1 MRNIL
6 VQMTVEFLNVLPI
19 LLDHLGLTALR
30 LGDEFEDVVGFQIII
45 QPRKKLNRSKRPV
58 TVVVSFFEGSA
69 ELAAFFFRQ
78 IEEFFRDGELL
89 VDLFL
94 GEAEVG
100 NIEEAYSL
108 APALC
113 GI

>member
-6 VQMTVEFLNVLPI
+6 VHMAVEFLNVLPVP
-19 LLDHLGLTALR
+19 LDHLGLTALR
-30 LGDEFEDVVGFQIII
+30 LGDEFEDVVGFQVII
-45 QPRKKLNRSKRPV
+45 QPREKLNRSKI
-58 TVVVSFFEGSA
+58 VVSFFEGSA

-78 IEEFFRDGELL
+78 IEEFFCDGELL

-100 NIEEAYSL
+100 NVEEAYSL
-108 APALC
+108 APALR

>member
-6 VQMTVEFLNVLPI
+6 VQMAVEFLNVLPV

-69 ELAAFFFRQ
+69 ELARSSSGKLKNYFAMANCWSTCSWVRPK
-78 IEEFFRDGELL
+78 L
-89 VDLFL
+89 
-94 GEAEVG
+94 
-100 NIEEAYSL
+100 
-108 APALC
+108 
-113 GI
+113 

>member
-1 MRNIL
+1 MRDIL
-6 VQMTVEFLNVLPI
+6 VHIAVEFLNVLPI
-19 LLDHLGLTALR
+19 PLDHLGLTALR

-45 QPRKKLNRSKRPV
+45 QPREKLNRSKRPV
-58 TVVVSFFEGSA
+58 TVIASFFEGSA
-69 ELAAFFFRQ
+69 EFSAFFFGQ
-78 IEEFFRDGELL
+78 IEEFFYDGELL

-108 APALC
+108 AIALC